1 MRETLRLKSAPQTA
15 EDEIK
20 FLLDEVKRGTLDAAG
35 AVKALDL
42 SRLNEI
48 LHPRINAPGAT
59 CNEVSRAE
67 GLPKW
72 TGGISGA
79 PGAAAGRVYFSA
91 DALLEAKA
99 LARQR
104 GEDTR
109 CILVLPAAFAGDV
122 KAIKAA
128 AGVLTAQGGYA
139 AHASV
144 VARQYGTVSLVA
156 PELSITDKTAVLG
169 GLSFSEGDPI
179 TLDVPGFG
187 IPSVYQ
193 GIAEI
198 SEPDITGSALLDFI
212 TLAKGLIK
220 NFQIRVNAETPED
233 AEKALSLGAEGIGLC
248 RTEHMF
254 FKPERINPFR
264 ELILSE
270 SGEARNKA
278 LEKLREM
285 QCDDF
290 YRIFKIMAGKHVT
303 IRLLDAPLHE
313 FMPRSDADL
322 ASYMDHISASK
333 ETALSGDEVL
343 ARIETLREYNPML
356 GRRGCR
362 IAVSYP
368 EIYAMQVRAIV
379 EAVHKM
385 HDEKLDVQPEIMV
398 PLVMNAAELKLI
410 AYGKRAEGA
419 SYAGIAGVE
428 EFLNCPIGAM
438 IELPAAALGAG
449 DIARYAQFF
458 SFGTNDL
465 TQTTLGLSRDDAAG
479 FLPAYSHYDL
489 LEGNPF
495 SVLDERVKELIALAV
510 DRGRLT
516 RPDLV
521 CGLCGEQGADPAA
534 IRFCI
539 DTGINYVSC
548 SPYAVPAA
556 IVAAA
561 QILAEKK

>member
-1 MRETLRLKSAPQTA
+1 M
-15 EDEIK
+15 
-20 FLLDEVKRGTLDAAG
+20 DAAG

-48 LHPRINAPGAT
+48 LHPRINAQSMTCNEVSRATCNEVSRAT

-122 KAIKAA
+122 KGIEAA

-144 VARQYGTVSLVA
+144 VARQYGKVSLVA
-156 PELSITDKTAVLG
+156 PEISITDKTAILG
-169 GLSFSEGDPI
+169 SLSFSEGDPI
-179 TLDVPGFG
+179 TLDVPYDAES
-187 IPSVYQ
+187 SVYQ

-198 SEPDITGSALLDFI
+198 SEPNITGSALLDFI
-212 TLAKGLIK
+212 ALAKGLTK
-220 NFQIRVNAETPED
+220 NFQIRANAETPED

-254 FKPERINPFR
+254 FKPERINTFR

-270 SGEARNKA
+270 SGGARDKA
-278 LEKLREM
+278 LEKLRAM
-285 QCDDF
+285 QGDDF

-313 FMPRSDADL
+313 FMPRSDADIT
-322 ASYMDHISASK
+322 SYIDHISASG
-333 ETALSGDEVL
+333 ETVVTRDEIL
-343 ARIETLREYNPML
+343 ARIETLRECNPML
-356 GRRGCR
+356 GHRGCR

-368 EIYAMQVRAIV
+368 EIYAMQVRAIF
-379 EAVHKM
+379 EAVHKIQ
-385 HDEKLDVQPEIMV
+385 DEKLDVRPEIMV

-410 AYGKRAEGA
+410 AYGKRVEGA
-419 SYAGIAGVE
+419 GYAGIADIE
-428 EFLNCPIGAM
+428 EFRNCPIGAM

-465 TQTTLGLSRDDAAG
+465 TQTTLGLSRDDAAA

-495 SVLDERVKELIALAV
+495 RVLDERVQELIALAV

-534 IRFCI
+534 IRFCM

-556 IVAAA
+556 ILAAA
-561 QILAEKK
+561 QIQAEKE